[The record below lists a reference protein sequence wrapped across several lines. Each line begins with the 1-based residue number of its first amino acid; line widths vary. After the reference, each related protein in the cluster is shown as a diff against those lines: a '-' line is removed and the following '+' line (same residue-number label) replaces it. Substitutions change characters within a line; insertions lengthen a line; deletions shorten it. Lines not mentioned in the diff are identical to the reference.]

1 MVRKLGTHG
10 LEGEVWRLA
19 AQSGALGVAE
29 VALRD
34 CGSGTSGLRK
44 WHFGVSGMVITESSQ
59 FGATTRRT
67 SNL

>member
-1 MVRKLGTHG
+1 M
-10 LEGEVWRLA
+10 VWRAKYGGWLLKV
-19 AQSGALGVAE
+19 ALWGLRKWHFGVAE